1 MDHTISGAGFRRRI
15 YSGPLHFLRDL
26 GRVAGVFG
34 SVLALSMKGGIS
46 AGFRERLMLVVTAV
60 NRCRHC
66 AWGHQIFAR
75 HAGLSPA
82 EIAALLML
90 DLGNCPAD
98 ELPGLRYAIHGAERD
113 GVVGVP
119 ALADR
124 LLVAVSVLELARGL
138 ADALHQAG
146 RAGLMGLRVD
156 HLVLHGRRPA
166 VEQEDRLGHD
176 ALS

>member
-15 YSGPLHFLRDL
+15 YHGPLHFLRDL

-34 SVLALSMKGGIS
+34 TVLALSMKGGIS

-75 HAGLSPA
+75 HAGLSQA

-98 ELPGLRYAIHGAERD
+98 ELPGCAMRSTAPNATGSQR
-113 GVVGVP
+113 P
-119 ALADR
+119 
-124 LLVAVSVLELARGL
+124 
-138 ADALHQAG
+138 
-146 RAGLMGLRVD
+146 
-156 HLVLHGRRPA
+156 RPA
-166 VEQEDRLGHD
+166 PSSTRLM
-176 ALS
+176 APPWRARSTRPAC

>member
-15 YSGPLHFLRDL
+15 YSSPLHFLRDL
-26 GRVAGVFG
+26 GRVVGVFG

-75 HAGLSPA
+75 HAGLSQA

-90 DLGNCPAD
+90 DLGSCPAA

-113 GVVGVP
+113 GQPTTEARAFLDATYGAVV
-119 ALADR
+119 ARQIDTAC
-124 LLVAVSVLELARGL
+124 LLIQVGNRVGNTGDFLLCWLSRG
-138 ADALHQAG
+138 
-146 RAGLMGLRVD
+146 RFGLLPEER
-156 HLVLHGRRPA
+156 
-166 VEQEDRLGHD
+166 
-176 ALS
+176 